1 MPPRSRYAVDPS
13 LTTPAAPHGQQGQQW
28 QPLAPPGVAS
38 PPVEA
43 HNPTFAPGYGQQQ
56 PAYDASYGQ
65 HQQPYVDPRGP
76 QLHQVDDRRAPA
88 PSGPYAP
95 PQQQHQPPAPHG
107 SHLRQA
113 APAQPA
119 AQYNYPPE
127 NHIPPPPHSAG
138 PALTGPRVRID
149 PSQMPDP
156 IEGQELDQNLYDDED
171 FLSCDTKGL
180 IPLAVTDYR
189 GVDQGASL
197 LLRMS

>member
-13 LTTPAAPHGQQGQQW
+13 LTTPANQGQQW
-28 QPLAPPGVAS
+28 QPVAPPGAA
-38 PPVEA
+38 PVQD
-43 HNPTFAPGYGQQQ
+43 HNPTFAPGYGAQQ

-65 HQQPYVDPRGP
+65 QQQPYVDPRGP
-76 QLHQVDDRRAPA
+76 QLHQVDDRRKPTT
-88 PSGPYAP
+88 SGPYAP
-95 PQQQHQPPAPHG
+95 ERQQHVPAPHG
-107 SHLRQA
+107 SHLRQPA
-113 APAQPA
+113 APAQA
-119 AQYNYPPE
+119 AAYNYPPE

-180 IPLAVTDYR
+180 IPLAMTDYR
-189 GVDQGASL
+189 GVDQGT
-197 LLRMS
+197 RMPRLS